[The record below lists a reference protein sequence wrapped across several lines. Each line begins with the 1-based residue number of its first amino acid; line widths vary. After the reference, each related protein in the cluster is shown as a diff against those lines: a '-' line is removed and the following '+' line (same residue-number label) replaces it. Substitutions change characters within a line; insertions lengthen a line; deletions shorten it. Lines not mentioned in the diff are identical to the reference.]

1 MADTVQF
8 ELVAPEKLIFSDD
21 VELVVVPGSEGD
33 FGVLP
38 GHANLIS
45 TVRPGIIEVHEN
57 GQAKERY
64 FVAGGYAEVT
74 AERCT
79 VLSTEAMPVDAI
91 ERGAA
96 EKRLEAA
103 ELGLRDADDD
113 AARSRFEEA
122 VDVARAMVGTAGP

>member
-45 TVRPGIIEVHEN
+45 TVRPGIIEIHEN

-79 VLSTEAMPVDAI
+79 VLSTEAMPVDSI
-91 ERGAA
+91 DRGTA

-103 ELGLRDADDD
+103 ELDLREADDD
-113 AARSRFEEA
+113 VARSRFEDA
-122 VDVARAMVGTAGP
+122 VGVARAMVETASA

>member
-45 TVRPGIIEVHEN
+45 TVRPGIIEIHEN

-79 VLSTEAMPVDAI
+79 VLSTEAMPVDSI
-91 ERGAA
+91 DRGTA

-103 ELGLRDADDD
+103 ELDLRDADDD
-113 AARSRFEEA
+113 VARSRFEDA
-122 VDVARAMVGTAGP
+122 VGVARAMVETASA

>member
-45 TVRPGIIEVHEN
+45 TVRPGVIEIHEG
-57 GQAKERY
+57 GQAKDRY

-79 VLSTEAMPVDAI
+79 VLSTEAVPVADI
-91 ERGAA
+91 DRSAA

-103 ELGLRDADDD
+103 ELDLRDADND
-113 AARSRFEEA
+113 ADRARYEAA
-122 VDVARAMVGTAGP
+122 VDVARALVETADS

>member
-45 TVRPGIIEVHEN
+45 TVRPGIIEIHEN

-79 VLSTEAMPVDAI
+79 VLSTEAMPVDSI
-91 ERGAA
+91 DRGDA

-103 ELGLRDADDD
+103 ELDLRDADDD
-113 AARSRFEEA
+113 VARSRFEDA
-122 VDVARAMVGTAGP
+122 VGVARAMVETASA